1 MQRLE
6 DVNLWMGRSL
16 SNLERARSKRENSKI
31 LLEDLCFDI
40 QQSAEKALKAVCI
53 KEEIIFK
60 RTHDISYL
68 IDLLENEGIEVPDP
82 VKNGRYLTQYAVETR
97 YPGVY
102 EPIEEDEFMEALKD
116 AEAIF
121 GWAMNKTGY
130 ENFEEK
136 NEGHEE
142 TDIHD

>member
-1 MQRLE
+1 
-6 DVNLWMGRSL
+6 
-16 SNLERARSKRENSKI
+16 
-31 LLEDLCFDI
+31 
-40 QQSAEKALKAVCI
+40 LKAVCI

-121 GWAMNKTGY
+121 GWAMDITGY